1 MLDVC
6 ACVVSTDC
14 LQAPHTADKK
24 IVVLPQEITR
34 DDVRIIMWN
43 IMDIYGATQ
52 TEKSLVTR
60 STVNMF
66 SMINEVSMELST
78 YTSYRLLVT
87 LLCYRH
93 DCLILLLSLLCVAV
107 TAVAG
112 SSTITV
118 TACLTAMLLSQL
130 LLRVAAQEP
139 EPAAG
144 GNHRLQGR
152 CTHTSNAARE
162 RAAGAPGDRH
172 TAAAHHTATRTLPTP
187 AGEGAAAKAAADL

>member
-1 MLDVC
+1 
-6 ACVVSTDC
+6 
-14 LQAPHTADKK
+14 
-24 IVVLPQEITR
+24 
-34 DDVRIIMWN
+34 MWN

-52 TEKSLVTR
+52 TEKSLITR

-78 YTSYRLLVT
+78 HTSYRLLVT

-93 DCLILLLSLLCVAV
+93 DCLTLLLSLLCVAV

-118 TACLTAMLLSQL
+118 TSCLTAMLLSQL

-172 TAAAHHTATRTLPTP
+172 TAAAHHTATRNLPTP
-187 AGEGAAAKAAADL
+187 AGEGAAAKAAADLRPDEAAAARGNAVIFSVVLIRCMPCNQQQQQ

>member
-1 MLDVC
+1 
-6 ACVVSTDC
+6 
-14 LQAPHTADKK
+14 
-24 IVVLPQEITR
+24 
-34 DDVRIIMWN
+34 
-43 IMDIYGATQ
+43 MDIYGATQ
-52 TEKSLVTR
+52 TEKSLITR

-78 YTSYRLLVT
+78 HTSYRLLVT

-118 TACLTAMLLSQL
+118 TACLTAMLL

-139 EPAAG
+139 EPVAG

-172 TAAAHHTATRTLPTP
+172 TAAAQHTATRNLPTP